1 MMTFNGTDF
10 WVGLLTD
17 LGSVAKRKNLREASA
32 LLSRSKY
39 IFREKAHEKVYS
51 LPGNVFR
58 KRLREASALF
68 PVLLQ
73 KRVKCTC
80 FAKEVHLLRE
90 DGFFLQQ
97 TPGVSYIA
105 QLKKGKFSK
114 GDSDA
119 DFLCFSVF

>member
-1 MMTFNGTDF
+1 MSI
-10 WVGLLTD
+10 LLTRYKLD
-17 LGSVAKRKNLREASA
+17 VLEIVQNLITCMQGSVAKRKNLREASA
-32 LLSRSKY
+32 LISRSKY
-39 IFREKAHEKVYS
+39 IFREKAHEKMHS
-51 LPGNVFR
+51 LPGNVFG

-97 TPGVSYIA
+97 TPGQAIKSAVA
-105 QLKKGKFSK
+105 
-114 GDSDA
+114 
-119 DFLCFSVF
+119 